1 MLADRLVE
9 LQAVLQ
15 VAKGK
20 VDNFAVDILVE
31 DMFDEDMRY
40 KVLCFDTFIIFLLI
54 ASSKHQAI
62 TTTTSVFGYV

>member
-15 VAKGK
+15 VAEGK
-20 VDNFAVDILVE
+20 VDNFAVDILVD
-31 DMFDEDMRY
+31 DMFAEDMRY

-54 ASSKHQAI
+54 ASS
-62 TTTTSVFGYV
+62 FYLF

>member
-31 DMFDEDMRY
+31 DMFAEDMRY

-54 ASSKHQAI
+54 ASS
-62 TTTTSVFGYV
+62 FYLF

>member
-15 VAKGK
+15 VAEGK

-31 DMFDEDMRY
+31 NMFAEDMRY
-40 KVLCFDTFIIFLLI
+40 KVMCFDTFIIFLLI
-54 ASSKHQAI
+54 ASSFYLFFEI
-62 TTTTSVFGYV
+62 I